1 MFLLAHLFLIYDH
14 PVLVNTLA
22 AAIFLG
28 DPRQGLASEA
38 DGDER
43 NRSLFAATEDAS
55 FCISPRAS
63 FAPPE
68 TQFDGTGVSNPLPPP
83 LPATLADAVDSG
95 GGSEAAATPL
105 VLDEPVGDIID
116 EAADASPADDVVAD
130 DAADPGNSPTIAS
143 HCGGSGSDDLKGAG
157 KGLPVPTPNS
167 AAATSTN
174 PTGGSDTMATATST
188 NPTDGG
194 DTMAT
199 SGADVDS
206 TPTAAPEPEG
216 PPTDRS
222 AMPSEGDSGGG
233 GGGGGGGVLGSAGTF
248 REALYD
254 NLQCEP
260 DDVRALLAL
269 LLLYTI
275 MNNRGIYTRILV
287 ASGLQKPIET
297 AVVGDYDQPL
307 LGRVLE
313 VMHAAA
319 DLQRKTRLVTLN
331 LATKLARDL
340 TMRPV
345 IPCHWC

>member
-1 MFLLAHLFLIYDH
+1 MFMLAHLFLIYDH

-28 DPRQGLASEA
+28 DPRQGLAGEA

-55 FCISPRAS
+55 FCLAPRSS

-83 LPATLADAVDSG
+83 LPATLADAVDRGVS
-95 GGSEAAATPL
+95 SEATATP
-105 VLDEPVGDIID
+105 VGLDEPDGDIID
-116 EAADASPADDVVAD
+116 EAADASPAGDVVAD
-130 DAADPGNSPTIAS
+130 EAGDAGSSPNVAS
-143 HCGGSGSDDLKGAG
+143 QSGDSGDLKGAG
-157 KGLPVPTPNS
+157 KSLPVATPDS

-174 PTGGSDTMATATST
+174 PV
-188 NPTDGG
+188 DGG

-199 SGADVDS
+199 AGADADN
-206 TPTAAPEPEG
+206 TPTTAPESEG
-216 PPTDRS
+216 TATDRS
-222 AMPSEGDSGGG
+222 ARPSEGDS
-233 GGGGGGGVLGSAGTF
+233 GGGGGGVLGSAGTF
-248 REALYD
+248 REAVYD
-254 NLQCEP
+254 NLECEP

-345 IPCHWC
+345 MP